1 MRRVSIGPTTSISE
15 VAQVAAGA
23 HVDYDTSNEISSLGF
38 PPTEHRPHR
47 SLSISATRAIVFLR
61 LATLSRSKTPV
72 DSKIL
77 CKLTSFL
84 NGNSKPLATA
94 DQDSVALQYLTE
106 LLFEPSSLSSSDR
119 LVFISGSCVCAG
131 LAALNV
137 HFGAKLLTVSTAL
150 VGLSCEALSA
160 DIKVLDP
167 QRLESYGNKNAVEVS
182 ETLKNA
188 LTGSQRVNKKQGV
201 GCVKGISDVPM
212 LHGAALDALQSCQVG
227 LRVELNAQALD
238 AKALH
243 DFPTDVSQSF
253 HSQLE
258 SVTRSFVDL
267 VELSF
272 KRSQLLLNQF
282 STLTPLTPSVSPE
295 EVPAEKELTQMK
307 EEWSEKL
314 NSIRNK
320 FLDQK
325 RTFQSLILT
334 IDDVKP
340 SAGMANLAYDILWT
354 LCECFAIE
362 YPLVLT
368 SLRILEGPTPALDS
382 STSAGGTKKEK
393 KKKGQGLTIG
403 QGNASIRSLLEQKL
417 MQQTNPEETENPI
430 LSIPWPLEKNIEM
443 LSNGA
448 KKLLDIDQGQLGQL
462 VELIHKENEQNQVR
476 RKPKIP
482 KGSRDFLPEQMKIRE
497 RVFDKITSVFKRH
510 GAVSIDTPVFELKET
525 LTGKYGE
532 DSKLIYD
539 LADQGGELLSLRYD
553 LTVPFARYVA
563 LHSVGNIKRYHIGK
577 VYRRDQPQMTRGR
590 FREFFQCDFDIAGS
604 YSTMVPDSECVKVLV
619 EILED
624 LSLGDFEVK
633 VNHRRLIDAMM
644 DICGV
649 PANQHRAICSSIDKL
664 DKESWETVKT
674 EMVMEKGLPSTV
686 ADQLGEFVKVKDTPD
701 EFIRRLSEPN
711 HPFMKNTQA
720 TQAIEELNILVDYLE
735 QLEALDHIIFDL
747 SLARGLDYYSGLIYE
762 AVYKNASTGSVAA
775 GGRYDKLV
783 GMFSGKDVPAVGVSI
798 GVERVFSIMEQ
809 QVKSTAETEGTVI
822 RTCDTQVLVASI
834 GNGLQGHRM
843 NLCAQLWSAGIAAEF
858 GYKPNPKMGDQLN
871 YALQQGIPFMVLFGE
886 DELSEGVVK
895 IKDLDARIE
904 DTVPEEKLVTEL
916 RSRLSDLQDMRE
928 LAGKQ

>member
-1 MRRVSIGPTTSISE
+1 MRSVLIGPTTSVAE
-15 VAQVAAGA
+15 VARVAAGA
-23 HVDYDTSNEISSLGF
+23 PVDYDCSKEVSSTDL
-38 PPTEHRPHR
+38 PPPQSRLQR
-47 SLSISATRAIVFLR
+47 SLSIPVTRAIVFLR

-72 DSKIL
+72 DGKIL
-77 CKLTSFL
+77 NKLKSFL
-84 NGNSKPLATA
+84 NGESTSIPLA
-94 DQDSVALQYLTE
+94 DQDSVVLQSLLE
-106 LLFEPSSLSSSDR
+106 LLFEAGSLSSSER
-119 LVFISGSCVCAG
+119 LVFTSGTCVCSAI
-131 LAALNV
+131 AALNV
-137 HFGAKLLTVSTAL
+137 HFGSKLLSLSTAL

-160 DIKVLDP
+160 DAKSLDP
-167 QRLESYGNKNAVEVS
+167 QRIESYGNKNAMEVA
-182 ETLKNA
+182 EILKNA

-201 GCVKGISDVPM
+201 GCVKGIADVPM
-212 LHGAALDALQSCQVG
+212 IHGSTLDALQSCQMR
-227 LRVELNAQALD
+227 LRIELNTQALD

-243 DFPTDVSQSF
+243 DFPIEISPNFQTS
-253 HSQLE
+253 LE
-258 SVTRSFVDL
+258 SLTRSFMEL

-272 KRSQLLLNQF
+272 KRSQLLLTQF
-282 STLTPLTPSVSPE
+282 PTLTPLSPAIPPE
-295 EVPAEKELTQMK
+295 ECPTQDQLTKMR
-307 EEWSEKL
+307 EEWIEKL
-314 NSIRNK
+314 NLVKSK

-325 RTFQSLILT
+325 RIFQSLLLQV
-334 IDDVKP
+334 DDVKP
-340 SAGMANLAYDILWT
+340 SAGMANLGYEILRT
-354 LCECFAIE
+354 LCECLTIE

-368 SLRILEGPTPALDS
+368 SLRILEGPALLMDS
-382 STSAGGTKKEK
+382 STSQGSKKEK

-403 QGNASIRSLLEQKL
+403 NGSVSIRALLEDKIMRRTIQGDKEDQFL
-417 MQQTNPEETENPI
+417 TME
-430 LSIPWPLEKNIEM
+430 WPLKNEVQE
-443 LSNGA
+443 LQETA
-448 KKLLDIDQGQLGQL
+448 KKTLDLEQGELNQL
-462 VELIHKENEQNQVR
+462 VELIHEQNEQHQVR

-482 KGSRDFLPEQMKIRE
+482 KGSRDFLPEQMRIRE
-497 RVFDKITSVFKRH
+497 RVFEKITSVFKRH

-649 PANQHRAICSSIDKL
+649 PLNQHRAICSSIDKL

-674 EMVMEKGLPSTV
+674 EMVVEKGLDPEV
-686 ADQLGEFVKVKDTPD
+686 ADQLGEFVKVRDTPD
-701 EFIRRLSEPN
+701 EFIRRLSAQD
-711 HPFMKNTQA
+711 HPFMQNNQA
-720 TQAIEELNILVDYLE
+720 THALEELGILVDYLE

-762 AVYKNASTGSVAA
+762 AVYKDASTGSVAA

-809 QVKSTAETEGTVI
+809 QIKSTAESDGSVI

-843 NLCAQLWSAGIAAEF
+843 NLCAQLWAAGIAAEF

-886 DELSEGVVK
+886 DELSEGVLK

-904 DTVPEEKLVTEL
+904 DTVSEEKLVTEL
-916 RSRLSDLQDMRE
+916 RTRISDLQDMRE
-928 LAGKQ
+928 LAGKD